1 MPINT
6 RGMSLEE
13 VVAQYGR
20 GPGYAIPRHDFDPEA
35 DSGTAGLARWMDR
48 RRAENP
54 NYQAPKG
61 YEWKGDHYERDTNG
75 VWDDILKW
83 MAIGGAAGAGGYGTL
98 AATGLLGG
106 GAAGAAASAT
116 PAVTTG
122 LTTLPGVTVP
132 VGAGLGTAA
141 GTAATAGGTMSGVN
155 TALQFAPY
163 VTAGINALRGRGG
176 PSEDEQAMSATQ
188 QQLQQMQM
196 NRIRQS
202 DPLYQAI
209 LQLAM
214 GLMPVSARQ
223 GMGSGMG
230 MPQTAQPRTRGF

>member
-1 MPINT
+1 MPVNT
-6 RGMSLEE
+6 RGMSLED
-13 VVAQYGR
+13 VVAQFGR
-20 GPGYAIPRHDFDPEA
+20 GPGYAVPRHDFDPA
-35 DSGTAGLARWMDR
+35 TDSGTAGLARWMDR

-61 YEWKGDHYERDTNG
+61 YEWKDDHYERDTAG

-98 AATGLLGG
+98 AAMGAFG
-106 GAAGAAASAT
+106 GAAGAAGAAGAGAGTGAAAAAPTIIPAAT
-116 PAVTTG
+116 
-122 LTTLPGVTVP
+122 TVP
-132 VGAGLGTAA
+132 LAGAA
-141 GTAATAGGTMSGVN
+141 AGGTMGAMN
-155 TALQFAPY
+155 TALGFAPY
-163 VTAGINALRGRGG
+163 VTAGINALRRGG
-176 PSEDEQAMSATQ
+176 PTDDEQAMSQTQ

-214 GLMPVSARQ
+214 GLMPMSARQ
-223 GMGSGMG
+223 GMT
-230 MPQTAQPRTRGF
+230 PQTGAQPRPRGF